1 MKQWRVWGRAAV
13 VGLAYAAYAPAGAV
27 AQGSGSIAAAEA
39 MASPLTNV
47 TSAMLR
53 AAPQSGDWL
62 MYGHNYSNNRYSPLK
77 RITTANVGT
86 LVPRMVFQTGTER
99 LGSLETTPVVVNGI
113 MYFTSP
119 ATPNN
124 VVVAVDLRTQKT
136 LWRYEHKNAP
146 VSTACCGPN
155 NRGVAVSG
163 GNVYVATLDAQL
175 IALDQATGK
184 EKWVV
189 TVADPAE
196 GYTETMAPLVIDD
209 KVIIGSSG
217 AEYGIRGFV
226 RAYNAATGALMW
238 TFYTIPAPDARADE
252 GGINGWYG
260 HWSPTTPEGTP
271 LNRNIAKE
279 KADSA
284 KYADA
289 WKTGGGSMWMTP
301 AYDPDTR
308 TMYISIGNASPDLD
322 GSVRPGD
329 NLWVESIVALDATTG
344 KFKWGY
350 QMVPHDVWDLD
361 ATSPPVIT
369 MVGGRKAIVHAG
381 KTGWMYVLDAA
392 TGKLIRRSD
401 AFVPQENMFAQPTP
415 EGTRMLPGANGGQE
429 WSPVAVNPELQYAYS
444 VALHQPMNYKTHY
457 APKETGRLWLGSA
470 FVAIPGEEQWGY
482 VSAIN
487 LKTGKIAWQVKTE
500 QPMIGGATA
509 TAGGLMF
516 TGEGN
521 GWFKAYDARTGGVL
535 WSFYCGAGVN
545 AAPSVFEVDGE
556 QFVAVA
562 AGGNFQLGYPLGD
575 AVFVFG
581 LPKTSRGK

>member
-1 MKQWRVWGRAAV
+1 
-13 VGLAYAAYAPAGAV
+13 
-27 AQGSGSIAAAEA
+27 
-39 MASPLTNV
+39 
-47 TSAMLR
+47 
-53 AAPQSGDWL
+53 
-62 MYGHNYSNNRYSPLK
+62 
-77 RITTANVGT
+77 
-86 LVPRMVFQTGTER
+86 
-99 LGSLETTPVVVNGI
+99 VNGI

-196 GYTETMAPLVIDD
+196 GYTETMAPLIIDD

-226 RAYNAATGALMW
+226 RAYNAATGALVW
-238 TFYTIPAPDARADE
+238 NFYTIPAPDARADE

-260 HWSPTTPEGTP
+260 HWSPNTPEGTP
-271 LNRNIAKE
+271 LHRNIAKE

-289 WKTGGGSMWMTP
+289 WKRGGGPMWMTP
-301 AYDPDTR
+301 AYDPDTKM
-308 TMYISIGNASPDLD
+308 MYIGIGNASPDLD

-369 MVGGRKAIVHAG
+369 MVDGRKAIVHAG

-401 AFVPQENMFAQPTP
+401 AFVPQENMFAQPTA

-457 APKETGRLWLGSA
+457 APYETGRLWLGSA
-470 FVAIPGEEQWGY
+470 FVAIPGEAQWGY

-500 QPMIGGATA
+500 QPMIGGATT

-521 GWFKAYDARTGGVL
+521 GWFKAYDARTGKVL

-581 LPKTSRGK
+581 LPKAVGK

>member
-1 MKQWRVWGRAAV
+1 MAAIGAMCSV
-13 VGLAYAAYAPAGAV
+13 YVPHLAV
-27 AQGSGSIAAAEA
+27 AQGSGAAGRDTIASAV
-39 MASPLTNV
+39 TNV
-47 TSAMLR
+47 TPAMLEQ
-53 AAPQSGDWL
+53 AQKSGDWL
-62 MYGHNYSNNRYSPLK
+62 MYGHNYSNNRYSPLAQ
-77 RITTANVGT
+77 INTTNVRT

-113 MYFTSP
+113 MYITSP
-119 ATPNN
+119 AVPNN
-124 VVVAVDLRTQKT
+124 VVVAVDVRT
-136 LWRYEHKNAP
+136 HKNAP

-155 NRGVAVSG
+155 NRGVAISG

-175 IALDQATGK
+175 VALDQATGK
-184 EKWVV
+184 EKWVA
-189 TVADPAE
+189 TVGDPAE

-209 KVIIGSSG
+209 KVIIGVSG

-226 RAYNAATGALMW
+226 KAFNAGTGKLMW
-238 TFYTIPAPDARADE
+238 TWYTIPAPDARADE
-252 GGINGWYG
+252 GGINGWFG
-260 HWSPTTPEGTP
+260 HWSQTTPEGTN
-271 LNRNIAKE
+271 LNRDIAKE

-289 WKTGGGSMWMTP
+289 WMHGGGSMWMTP
-301 AYDPDTR
+301 AYDPSTKM
-308 TMYISIGNASPDLD
+308 MYISIGNPSPDLD

-329 NLWVESIVALDATTG
+329 NLWTESIVALDATTG

-350 QMVPHDVWDLD
+350 QMLPHDVWDLD
-361 ATSPPVIT
+361 AASPPVIT
-369 MVGGRKAIVHAG
+369 TVSGRKAVVHAG
-381 KTGWMYVLDAA
+381 KTGWVYVLDAA

-401 AFVPQENMFAQPTP
+401 AFVPQVNMFAKPTA

-429 WSPVAVNPELQYAYS
+429 WSPIAVNPELQYAYS
-444 VALHQPMNYKTHY
+444 VALHQPMIYKTHY
-457 APKETGRLWLGSA
+457 APYERGRLWLGSA
-470 FVAIPGEEQWGY
+470 FIAIPGEAQWGY

-487 LKTGKIAWQVKTE
+487 LQTGKVAWQVKTD

-521 GWFKAYDARTGGVL
+521 GWFKAYDARTGEVL
-535 WSFYCGAGVN
+535 WKFYCGAGVN
-545 AAPSVFEVDGE
+545 AAPSVFQVDGE

-562 AGGNFQLGYPLGD
+562 AGGNFQLGYPLGS

-581 LPKTSRGK
+581 LPKSSGR

>member
-1 MKQWRVWGRAAV
+1 MRKWKWWKAAV
-13 VGLAYAAYAPAGAV
+13 AFGVIGSASALRLAE
-27 AQGSGSIAAAEA
+27 AQGSGSVGTSEPA
-39 MASPLTNV
+39 ASPQTNV

-53 AAPQSGDWL
+53 DAAQSGDWL

-77 RITTANVGT
+77 QINTANVGQ

-113 MYFTSP
+113 MYITSP

-163 GNVYVATLDAQL
+163 GKVYVATLDAQL
-175 IALDQATGK
+175 IALDQATGE
-184 EKWVV
+184 EKWV
-189 TVADPAE
+189 TTIADPAE
-196 GYTETMAPLVIDD
+196 GYTETMAPLIIDD

-226 RAYNAATGALMW
+226 RAYNASTGALVW
-238 TFYTIPAPDARADE
+238 NFYTIPAPDARADE

-260 HWSPTTPEGTP
+260 HWTPTTPEGTP
-271 LNRNIAKE
+271 LNRDIAKE

-308 TMYISIGNASPDLD
+308 TMYVSIGNASPDLD

-329 NLWVESIVALDATTG
+329 NLWVESIVALDATNG

-361 ATSPPVIT
+361 ATSPPVIA
-369 MVGGRKAIVHAG
+369 MVDGRKAIVHAG

-401 AFVPQENMFAQPTP
+401 AFVPQDNMFAHPT
-415 EGTRMLPGANGGQE
+415 EKGTRMLPGANGGQE

-457 APKETGRLWLGSA
+457 AAKETGRLWLGSA
-470 FVAIPGEEQWGY
+470 FVAIPGEAQWGY
-482 VSAIN
+482 VSAID

-500 QPMIGGATA
+500 QPMIGGATT

-521 GWFKAYDARTGGVL
+521 GWFRAFDARTGKVL
-535 WSFYCGAGVN
+535 WSFHCGAGVN

-581 LPKTSRGK
+581 LPKAGR